1 MFVKRKNLKLLTLFL
16 SFTVVMATLPV
27 TKTSAV
33 VSQPYKWN
41 NVNIGGGGGF
51 VCGII
56 YNPTEKGL
64 VYARTDI
71 GGAYIRN
78 KTTLEWEPIT
88 DWVSPDEWN
97 LLGVESLATDPVET
111 NRVYIAAGTYT
122 NSWTNMNGYILR
134 SDDYGKTWERT
145 ELPFK
150 FGGNMPGRSVG
161 ERLMIDPNSNNILYF
176 AARSGNGLWKS
187 TDYGKTWA
195 KVKSFT
201 NVGNYLEIPNFEYSA
216 ISGLC
221 FCNFDRQRVQKAN
234 PQKTSMLVLQI
245 KRTPYMSAMM
255 PVKHGN
261 LLKVSQQK
269 APLRNIIKTP

>member
-1 MFVKRKNLKLLTLFL
+1 M
-16 SFTVVMATLPV
+16 
-27 TKTSAV
+27 
-33 VSQPYKWN
+33 
-41 NVNIGGGGGF
+41 
-51 VCGII
+51 
-56 YNPTEKGL
+56 
-64 VYARTDI
+64 

-97 LLGVESLATDPVET
+97 LLGIESIATDPVDT

-122 NSWTNMNGYILR
+122 NSWTTMNGYILR

-195 KVKSFT
+195 KVSSFT
-201 NVGNYLEIPNFEYSA
+201 NVGNYVEDPSFEYTA
-216 ISGLC
+216 DNLGLC
-221 FCNFDRQRVQKAN
+221 LVTFDSKKGTKGTPTKDIYVGVADKKN
-234 PQKTSMLVLQI
+234 PYT
-245 KRTPYMSAMM
+245 
-255 PVKHGN
+255 
-261 LLKVSQQK
+261 
-269 APLRNIIKTP
+269 